1 MNRIVMLRFKSTHLA
16 GCEPG
21 LEIKTNRPLRPRRV
35 RRIYF
40 IRLQHL
46 SIVDKGT
53 KKSGS
58 SEIFSLD
65 QMMYQPVVS
74 PEGG

>member
-21 LEIKTNRPLRPRRV
+21 LKIKTNLPLRPRRV

-40 IRLQHL
+40 IRLQRL
-46 SIVDKGT
+46 SIVDRLIRRGPEIDKNAAAAANP
-53 KKSGS
+53 SGAAS
-58 SEIFSLD
+58 AE
-65 QMMYQPVVS
+65 S
-74 PEGG
+74 P